1 MSITPKN
8 IVQHE
13 LIGLRAKVVAAPNPA
28 NAGLEGKIIDE
39 TYHTL
44 LIETR
49 RGKKRVFKKSLVIQV
64 SLPDK
69 QKVEI
74 DGDLLV
80 SRPWDRIKKRF
91 PKI

>member
-1 MSITPKN
+1 MPITPKN

-13 LIGLRAKVVAAPNPA
+13 LIGLYAKVVAASNPA
-28 NAGLEGKIIDE
+28 NVGIEGKIIDE

-44 LIETR
+44 LIETKKGR
-49 RGKKRVFKKSLVIQV
+49 KRVFKKALVFKV

-69 QKVEI
+69 RKVEI